1 MTEPSLV
8 IQIFEAVLTFVFLL
22 MLGYY
27 GVVLYWRVET
37 IAEDTKSILTELRWC
52 RCQLVST
59 QEAPK

>member
-37 IAEDTKSILTELRWC
+37 IAEDTKSILTELR
-52 RCQLVST
+52 RKL
-59 QEAPK
+59 